1 MCRVLWNEAHPNQR
15 LKTRNHRKPFSRRA
29 KSPIVTSKFHRHSYR
44 NHASAVKQGS
54 TVCQSDEEC
63 NSRAYGEVCLKPSD
77 QPRGFC
83 GCPPWRPVRAV
94 SRSDVFCFPGRQIFQ
109 SCVLTAQCQESN
121 PYLTCSVGVCACLP
135 PRVLKLRTK
144 CVARVNVGNTCE
156 ESDECVQEFA
166 TCTDRIC
173 SCMQGYKEVD
183 KRTCIK
189 IGLSSWKRALMFAV
203 PAGLSLMLLL
213 LLLWLFRSSRW
224 RSEKVGVERISLLYV
239 PTSAATERQ
248 DAAQESGQTCMETA
262 VELLPSVSRTDLS
275 HVYNSSYIGK
285 IDTQATTSS
294 VNAREEQESFQRP
307 TLSNEQLYDRY
318 PHLRKVSF
326 EQRLFNRANIY
337 GRPPRKISFLD
348 DVPPE
353 EQSSVIHQLGRLLD
367 MPVRCRILVE
377 KRTRTP
383 TPTSRSKN
391 TRGPSY
397 IIDL

>member
-94 SRSDVFCFPGRQIFQ
+94 SRSDVFCFPG
-109 SCVLTAQCQESN
+109 
-121 PYLTCSVGVCACLP
+121 
-135 PRVLKLRTK
+135 
-144 CVARVNVGNTCE
+144 VNVGNTCE